1 MQSVQEKSPETSW
14 FFEALGEIGAFTARL
29 LRNFFSV
36 VVIGTLFTIA
46 VLVAVYIG
54 TAGGPTWRT
63 PTLLSTVIVLC
74 AIVTI
79 GMAGNL
85 AVVLSLAQTVRAKRL
100 AQRVFTG
107 LFEELLG
114 VTDEN
119 PQGTHEQTQ
128 RLHGMPIQELR
139 EKLKQAGKHMLDHPI
154 AAYLPAFM
162 RWLVR
167 KAERVLVWA
176 TVRVIISYATAKAD
190 ENRTV
195 DLLALREN
203 LAAIVDDLVTRRI
216 TSGAIRLALIVALI
230 TTAVVWAMVEA
241 VIRFGPG

>member
-1 MQSVQEKSPETSW
+1 M
-14 FFEALGEIGAFTARL
+14 
-29 LRNFFSV
+29 RNFLTV
-36 VVIGTLFTIA
+36 VGVGVLFTIA
-46 VLVAVYIG
+46 VLVAVYVG
-54 TAGGPTWRT
+54 AVSGPTWRT
-63 PTLLSTVIVLC
+63 PALFSAVIVLC
-74 AIVTI
+74 GIVTI
-79 GMAGNL
+79 AMAGNL
-85 AVVLSLAQTVRAKRL
+85 AVVLSLAQAVRAKRL

-128 RLHGMPIQELR
+128 RLHGMPIPELR

-154 AAYLPAFM
+154 ADFLPAFM

-176 TVRVIISYATAKAD
+176 TVRVIVSYASAKAD
-190 ENRTV
+190 QNRAV

-230 TTAVVWAMVEA
+230 TTASVWALVEA

>member
-1 MQSVQEKSPETSW
+1 MQSVQGDRPQTSW
-14 FFEALGEIGAFTARL
+14 FLEALGEISAFTARL
-29 LRNFFSV
+29 LRNFFMVVSV
-36 VVIGTLFTIA
+36 GALFTIA
-46 VLVAVYIG
+46 VLVAVYMG

-63 PTLLSTVIVLC
+63 PALLSTVIVLC
-74 AIVTI
+74 GIITV

-114 VTDEN
+114 ITDEN
-119 PQGTHEQTQ
+119 PRGTHEQTQ
-128 RLHGMPIQELR
+128 RLHGMPIPELR
-139 EKLKQAGKHMLDHPI
+139 EKLEQAGKHMLDHPI

-176 TVRVIISYATAKAD
+176 TVRVIVSYATAKAD
-190 ENRTV
+190 QNRTV

-203 LAAIVDDLVTRRI
+203 LATIVDDLVTRRI
-216 TSGAIRLALIVALI
+216 TSGAIRLALIVALT